1 MVKFDKDMDLNKVA
15 LDMSKLSEVATVEYN
30 QVIKR
35 GYDTTKKAKGLNRA
49 TREAIQTLGSQTQTE
64 NMKLQWGI
72 GNDGSVVTGAVT
84 GYDVNC
90 VPAWEKCQGDPSIIV
105 AVVDEGVMYNH
116 EDLAN
121 NMWINPAETFG
132 SDEDADG
139 NGYAGDKYGYNFV
152 AGMVI
157 FHILKREIRDM
168 RPTWLE

>member
-1 MVKFDKDMDLNKVA
+1 M
-15 LDMSKLSEVATVEYN
+15 
-30 QVIKR
+30 
-35 GYDTTKKAKGLNRA
+35 
-49 TREAIQTLGSQTQTE
+49 
-64 NMKLQWGI
+64 
-72 GNDGSVVTGAVT
+72 
-84 GYDVNC
+84 
-90 VPAWEKCQGDPSIIV
+90 

-139 NGYAGDKYGYNFV
+139 NGYAGDKYGYNLLQ
-152 AGMVI
+152 GMVI